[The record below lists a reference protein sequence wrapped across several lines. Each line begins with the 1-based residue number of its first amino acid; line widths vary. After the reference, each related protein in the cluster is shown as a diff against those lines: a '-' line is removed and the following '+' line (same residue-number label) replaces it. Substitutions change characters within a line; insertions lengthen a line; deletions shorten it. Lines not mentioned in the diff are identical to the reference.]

1 MVKKIIKTNPN
12 LIELINKLIVGT
24 PIDEVTSKLEFE
36 IKPIINQ
43 YVKHHEILYNAFYN
57 AFNNFK
63 DSADMTMRGKNN
75 LLELDEFSSDAR
87 KIKDLVNK
95 FDNDN
100 IVSKIKE
107 DDSGINVYIG
117 NENNIDDDLTVIKTK
132 YNVDGREGTLAIL
145 GPKRME
151 YDRVVSLLEYLKEEI
166 EK

>member
-1 MVKKIIKTNPN
+1 
-12 LIELINKLIVGT
+12 
-24 PIDEVTSKLEFE
+24 
-36 IKPIINQ
+36 
-43 YVKHHEILYNAFYN
+43 
-57 AFNNFK
+57 
-63 DSADMTMRGKNN
+63 MTMRGKNN

-107 DDSGINVYIG
+107 DDSGINALNVYIG

-132 YNVDGREGTLAIL
+132 YNVNGREGTLAIL

>member
-1 MVKKIIKTNPN
+1 MDKEN
-12 LIELINKLIVGT
+12 LIKVYLATENKPGHYDL
-24 PIDEVTSKLEFE
+24 
-36 IKPIINQ
+36 
-43 YVKHHEILYNAFYN
+43 
-57 AFNNFK
+57 
-63 DSADMTMRGKNN
+63 TMPDC
-75 LLELDEFSSDAR
+75 E
-87 KIKDLVNK
+87 IKDLVNK

-132 YNVDGREGTLAIL
+132 YNVNGREGTLAIL